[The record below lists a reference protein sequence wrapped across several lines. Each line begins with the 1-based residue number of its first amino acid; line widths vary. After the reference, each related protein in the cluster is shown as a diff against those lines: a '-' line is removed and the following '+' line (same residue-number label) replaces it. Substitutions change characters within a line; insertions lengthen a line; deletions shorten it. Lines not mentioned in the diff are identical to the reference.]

1 MGRYL
6 TTSIIVIVCFVFFLL
21 VELSLIP
28 GYIVNAL
35 PSEVWS
41 WLIVI
46 SIIVLALVG
55 IGILPLSNKK

>member
-1 MGRYL
+1 
-6 TTSIIVIVCFVFFLL
+6 
-21 VELSLIP
+21 LIP

>member
-6 TTSIIVIVCFVFFLL
+6 TTPLIVIACFVFFFL
-21 VELSLIP
+21 VEVGVSSDYKIDF
-28 GYIVNAL
+28 I
-35 PSEVWS
+35 PSEVWN